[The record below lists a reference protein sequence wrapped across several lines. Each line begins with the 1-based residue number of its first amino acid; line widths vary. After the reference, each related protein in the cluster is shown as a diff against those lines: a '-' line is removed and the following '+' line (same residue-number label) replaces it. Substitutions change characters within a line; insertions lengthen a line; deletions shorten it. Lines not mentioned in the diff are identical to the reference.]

1 MKNLVLASALLLAP
15 VAIAA
20 AGQTATIQPVVA
32 ATMPAPVVSLSSDPG
47 TANTAPKSTRKAAPK
62 APAPK
67 QTPPRQTSSTKL
79 VEPHLRVARSDIKGH
94 ARVALTFD
102 ACMGKADERI
112 LSVLVSERIPATIF
126 VTARWLKH
134 NPQALQVML
143 ANPDLFEL
151 ENHGQNHIPAVDKPV
166 SIYGIASAGSPEAVR
181 IEVQG
186 GADAMLASGIPAPRW
201 FRGSTAKYDLSSIA
215 QIRAMGYRIA
225 GYSVNGDGGS
235 LLGAAI
241 TEKRISSAK
250 DGDVV
255 ISHINQPTHAAGEGV
270 AKAILD
276 LKAKGT
282 EFVRLQDVED
292 RGDDDTTE

>member
-1 MKNLVLASALLLAP
+1 MKNIVLASALLLAP

-20 AGQTATIQPVVA
+20 AGQTATIQPIVA
-32 ATMPAPVVSLSSDPG
+32 ATMPAPVVPLSSDPG
-47 TANTAPKSTRKAAPK
+47 TANTAPKSAPK
-62 APAPK
+62 AAPK

-79 VEPHLRVARSDIKGH
+79 VEPHLRVARSEIKGH

-112 LSVLVSERIPATIF
+112 LSVLVTERIPATIF

-181 IEVQG
+181 LEVQG

-255 ISHINQPTHAAGEGV
+255 ISHLNQPTHAAGEGV